1 MFDAKCKCKCKWL
14 GNQLLGSTQHWQ
26 NWQSSIKGR
35 QTDRQGDPMIGP
47 HVHMGPIKISWINLI
62 WAWKLSDIQC
72 ILTWIYISKS
82 RDIQYSIFDGVC
94 IWRWIKSWW
103 PESRTAADQCLFIPS
118 SISRNHW
125 KKNSLH
131 PSFWRGQIYNR
142 NIWKQTPR
150 QRQRRTKRQRRG
162 RHAN

>member
-1 MFDAKCKCKCKWL
+1 
-14 GNQLLGSTQHWQ
+14 
-26 NWQSSIKGR
+26 
-35 QTDRQGDPMIGP
+35 MIGP

-125 KKNSLH
+125 KKILSTPLSGGAKSTIEIYGNRHQDRDKEEPKDNGEDGMLTRPNCAWKVREMILFNGLCIFYCGRGCVSLE
-131 PSFWRGQIYNR
+131 SE
-142 NIWKQTPR
+142 
-150 QRQRRTKRQRRG
+150 
-162 RHAN
+162 